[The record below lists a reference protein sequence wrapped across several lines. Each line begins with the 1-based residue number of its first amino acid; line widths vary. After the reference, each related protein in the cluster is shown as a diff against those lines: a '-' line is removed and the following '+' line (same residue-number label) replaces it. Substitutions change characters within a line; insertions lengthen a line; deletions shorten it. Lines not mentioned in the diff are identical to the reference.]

1 MGEGSKGYEALR
13 ARLDELLVEDL
24 DTNSRLKA
32 GVKAHLADF
41 DEDGG
46 RAMRAAGLAMLQLL
60 DGLGRKTSPLHL
72 RLVHAVGRLYQ
83 EQGADG
89 DAVGV
94 VVIVNEICDMV
105 RRPDLRSPLP
115 A

>member
-1 MGEGSKGYEALR
+1 MGEVGKGYEALR

-32 GVKAHLADF
+32 QVKTHLAGF
-41 DEDGG
+41 DEDDG
-46 RAMRAAGLAMLQLL
+46 RPMRAAGLAMLQLH
-60 DGLGRKTSPLHL
+60 DALGRKTSPLHL
-72 RLVHAVGRLYQ
+72 RLVHAAGRLYQ
-83 EQGADG
+83 EQDADG
-89 DAVGV
+89 DAVGF
-94 VVIVNEICDMV
+94 VVIVNEICEMM